1 MSSFW
6 SMSLSCHDCLS
17 DLLCAEDAG
26 ILAGDEPEYSP
37 DLEFPEDIEESII
50 AGFVEGE
57 GVYAPGFDY
66 PARFR
71 SRSLDASAREEAVGW
86 ILKRSNGWPLQLLCV
101 ASLSLAAKME
111 ETLVPSFLDLQIQGA
126 RFIFEPRTIRR
137 MELLVLSALDWRLRS
152 ITPFSFIDFFA
163 YKLDS
168 TRASRR
174 FLVSRATQF
183 ILATIQEIDFLDYGP
198 SVVAAVAVLCAAN
211 ATTDLPLINPG
222 DAASWCIGL
231 SKERILSCYGLMQA
245 VVVDTRPRKPP
256 KILPQLRVTTPAVL
270 GAGNSS
276 SLSSS
281 PSKKRRKLSHKKW
294 VEDDDDV
301 ER

>member
-86 ILKRSNGWPLQLLCV
+86 ILKVHAYYRFQALTAYLAVNYMDRFLSTHRLPRSNGWPLQLLCV

-183 ILATIQEIDFLDYGP
+183 ILATIQGEDSQLLWVNASGCRRHP
-198 SVVAAVAVLCAAN
+198 PEKASENPTAAQSN
-211 ATTDLPLINPG
+211 DPG
-222 DAASWCIGL
+222 CVGRWQFVFVIIFPFQE
-231 SKERILSCYGLMQA
+231 KEKAES
-245 VVVDTRPRKPP
+245 
-256 KILPQLRVTTPAVL
+256 
-270 GAGNSS
+270 
-276 SLSSS
+276 
-281 PSKKRRKLSHKKW
+281 
-294 VEDDDDV
+294 
-301 ER
+301 